1 MGGGL
6 LSVRFAPA
14 MLSRSDLI
22 ALLEL
27 LETSAAL
34 EAELNHFFPSL
45 FEEASFLLSLAE
57 RVSLE
62 LNTRFPL

>member
-1 MGGGL
+1 
-6 LSVRFAPA
+6 

-27 LETSAAL
+27 LETAAAI
-34 EAELNHFFPSL
+34 EAE
-45 FEEASFLLSLAE
+45 EEASFLLSLAE

-62 LNTRFPL
+62 LNARFPL